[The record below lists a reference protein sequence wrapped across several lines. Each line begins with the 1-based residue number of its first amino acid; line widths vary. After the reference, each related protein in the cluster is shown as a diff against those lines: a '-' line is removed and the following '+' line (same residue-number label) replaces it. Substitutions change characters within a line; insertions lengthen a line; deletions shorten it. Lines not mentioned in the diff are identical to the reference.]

1 MRRDGEQVLRE
12 PVVDLARD
20 ARPLLGDRAPELGE
34 ADRAPDADEQ
44 HAVREQ
50 AQEVALRDVA
60 RSASS
65 GVKT

>member
-1 MRRDGEQVLRE
+1 MRRDREEVLRE

-20 ARPLLGDRAPELGE
+20 ARALLRDGAAELGA

-60 RSASS
+60 ARSS